1 MEMEYINE
9 NTIRVFI
16 ETEDLIERGISFMD
30 IMSNQHEV
38 EHFFMTVL
46 EEVDVSKKFQHTEAI
61 TFQVMPKRNGI
72 DLYIS
77 KGFGGDGNDEDDAF
91 QQLMDTISELEDE
104 DSAAKENVEKI
115 TEMSFTEGDETTSEP
130 KDKLDGI
137 DWSNP
142 FLENKKIDKKI
153 TVVFHIL
160 EDFIAFARDFKDQHT
175 QVDLY
180 LYNDLYF
187 ALIAFDADEL
197 SHKEIEVLSY
207 LAQEYG
213 ELSTLDG
220 GLIRERG
227 LAIAKGNAS
236 QRIRSAFQK

>member
-16 ETEDLIERGISFMD
+16 ETEDLLERGISFMD
-30 IMSNQHEV
+30 IMSNQHDV
-38 EHFFMTVL
+38 ERFFMTVL

-77 KGFGGDGNDEDDAF
+77 KGFGEGNDEEDAF

-115 TEMSFTEGDETTSEP
+115 KDFSEGQEATAEP
-130 KDKLDGI
+130 KDNLDGI

-142 FLENKKIDKKI
+142 FLENKKVEKKI

-197 SHKEIEVLSY
+197 SNKEIEVLSY

-227 LAIAKGNAS
+227 LEIAKGNAS
-236 QRIRSAFQK
+236 EQIRSAFQK